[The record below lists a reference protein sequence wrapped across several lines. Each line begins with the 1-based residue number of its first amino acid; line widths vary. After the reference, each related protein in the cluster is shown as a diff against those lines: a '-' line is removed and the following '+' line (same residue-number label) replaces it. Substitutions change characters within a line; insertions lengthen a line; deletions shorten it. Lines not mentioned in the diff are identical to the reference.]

1 MNRNDR
7 RIAIAALILGV
18 LALVGLFVA
27 GEGDGAYGAHESH
40 ESHKAPETYEPHEPH
55 ESRIAVV
62 ETFPF
67 DPNTADSTQLLRLG
81 LQPWQVRNIYKYRAH
96 GGIYRCKEDFARLYG
111 LTVKDYRRLEPYIR
125 ISNDYLPASTLV
137 EGRRNVHD
145 ERIAGRQKDTV
156 RERIAG
162 RQKDTAGGR
171 AVSGQRDT
179 SHSYTP
185 LYPVKLKDTERV
197 VLNTADTTQLK
208 RVPGIGSYFARR
220 IMRYGQ
226 QLGGYVSIDQ
236 LDEIEDFPEDA
247 KKYFVIE
254 QPVVRKVNVNQL
266 TVQQLRRH
274 PYINYFQ
281 AKEIVNYRRTKGPL
295 HSLDELRLSRDFP
308 PEAIRRLE
316 PYVEF

>member
-1 MNRNDR
+1 M
-7 RIAIAALILGV
+7 
-18 LALVGLFVA
+18 
-27 GEGDGAYGAHESH
+27 
-40 ESHKAPETYEPHEPH
+40 
-55 ESRIAVV
+55 AVV

-156 RERIAG
+156 RER
-162 RQKDTAGGR
+162 T
-171 AVSGQRDT
+171 VSGGRDT

>member
-27 GEGDGAYGAHESH
+27 GEGDGSHGAHEPHKAYESH
-40 ESHKAPETYEPHEPH
+40 ETNEPHEPHEPH

-156 RERIAG
+156 RERTVG
-162 RQKDTAGGR
+162 
-171 AVSGQRDT
+171 GQRDT

-226 QLGGYVSIDQ
+226 QLGGYVSVDQ

>member
-27 GEGDGAYGAHESH
+27 GEGDGAQVAHEPH
-40 ESHKAPETYEPHEPH
+40 ESHKAYESHETYEPHEPH
-55 ESRIAVV
+55 ESRMAVV

-145 ERIAGRQKDTV
+145 ERIAGRHKDTV
-156 RERIAG
+156 RG
-162 RQKDTAGGR
+162 RTVG
-171 AVSGQRDT
+171 GQRDT

-226 QLGGYVSIDQ
+226 QLGGYVSVDQ

>member
-1 MNRNDR
+1 M
-7 RIAIAALILGV
+7 
-18 LALVGLFVA
+18 
-27 GEGDGAYGAHESH
+27 
-40 ESHKAPETYEPHEPH
+40 
-55 ESRIAVV
+55 V

-145 ERIAGRQKDTV
+145 ERIAGRQKDT
-156 RERIAG
+156 
-162 RQKDTAGGR
+162 AGGR
-171 AVSGQRDT
+171 TVSGQRDT

-226 QLGGYVSIDQ
+226 QLGGYVSVDQ

>member
-27 GEGDGAYGAHESH
+27 GEGDGTHGAHEPHEAYESH
-40 ESHKAPETYEPHEPH
+40 ETNEPHEPHEPH

-125 ISNDYLPASTLV
+125 ISNDYQPASTLV

-156 RERIAG
+156 RERTVG
-162 RQKDTAGGR
+162 
-171 AVSGQRDT
+171 GQRDT

-226 QLGGYVSIDQ
+226 QLGGYVSVDQ

-281 AKEIVNYRRTKGPL
+281 AKEMVNYRRTKGPL

>member
-27 GEGDGAYGAHESH
+27 GEGDGTHGAHEPHEAYESH
-40 ESHKAPETYEPHEPH
+40 ETNEPHEPHEPH

-125 ISNDYLPASTLV
+125 ISNDYQPASTLV

-156 RERIAG
+156 RERTVG
-162 RQKDTAGGR
+162 
-171 AVSGQRDT
+171 GQRDT

-226 QLGGYVSIDQ
+226 QLGGYVSVDQ

>member
-7 RIAIAALILGV
+7 RIAIALILGV

-27 GEGDGAYGAHESH
+27 GEGDGAHGAY
-40 ESHKAPETYEPHEPH
+40 ESHKAYESHETNEPHEPH
-55 ESRIAVV
+55 ESQMAVV

-125 ISNDYLPASTLV
+125 ISNDYQPASTLV

-156 RERIAG
+156 RERTVG
-162 RQKDTAGGR
+162 
-171 AVSGQRDT
+171 GQRDT

-226 QLGGYVSIDQ
+226 QLGGYVSVDQ

>member
-27 GEGDGAYGAHESH
+27 GEGDGTHGAHEPHEAYESH
-40 ESHKAPETYEPHEPH
+40 ETNEPHEPHEPH

-145 ERIAGRQKDTV
+145 ERIAGRQKDT
-156 RERIAG
+156 
-162 RQKDTAGGR
+162 TGGR

-226 QLGGYVSIDQ
+226 QLGGYVSVDQ

-295 HSLDELRLSRDFP
+295 YSLDELRLSRDFP

>member
-27 GEGDGAYGAHESH
+27 GEGDGAH
-40 ESHKAPETYEPHEPH
+40 ESHKAYESHETNEPHEPH
-55 ESRIAVV
+55 ESRKAVV

-156 RERIAG
+156 RER
-162 RQKDTAGGR
+162 T
-171 AVSGQRDT
+171 VSGRRDT

-226 QLGGYVSIDQ
+226 QLGGYVSVDQ

-281 AKEIVNYRRTKGPL
+281 AKEMVNYRRTKGPL

>member
-27 GEGDGAYGAHESH
+27 GEGDGAHESHKAHEAHESH
-40 ESHKAPETYEPHEPH
+40 EAHEPYESHEPHEPN
-55 ESRIAVV
+55 

-145 ERIAGRQKDTV
+145 ERIAGRQKDT
-156 RERIAG
+156 
-162 RQKDTAGGR
+162 AGGR

-226 QLGGYVSIDQ
+226 QLGGYVSVDQ

-281 AKEIVNYRRTKGPL
+281 AKEIMNYRRTKGPL